1 MSLLY
6 NKFDIQHSILCK
18 KGDFIY
24 VKHNDL
30 RDLTANMMSEVCKD
44 TKIKPKVTPLSGGEV
59 QGKMSNKLN
68 EAKEDIRN
76 RGFWEQSNKHF

>member
-6 NKFDIQHSILCK
+6 NKFDIQHSIRCK